1 MCIIL
6 HQFVTAHEI
15 NRTNQGAVYYIR
27 GMQEITPTSSYTPNR
42 GARAPLLLCCLLKL
56 NVAEFALLSQDLCIS
71 VLAGC
76 CCHAKPRKPCMTE
89 VVAVEAVECAVPA
102 QNQSADAPAA
112 PAVPAPA
119 QAK

>member
-1 MCIIL
+1 MVNVKSL
-6 HQFVTAHEI
+6 LY
-15 NRTNQGAVYYIR
+15 GA
-27 GMQEITPTSSYTPNR
+27 
-42 GARAPLLLCCLLKL
+42 C
-56 NVAEFALLSQDLCIS
+56 ALVCVS